1 VIERL
6 EDLVANGRK
15 LPLTDSVIIDQARA
29 LEWIDQLRVTI
40 PEEIKSARRVTN
52 EVERLLEQAREES
65 EQILARAQEQATYL
79 IEERELTRQAEEL
92 SHEIVRQAQAEAD
105 EIRRGADD
113 YASDVLVDLESEVM
127 RTLKTIKR
135 GLELL
140 EDRRSAAAATADG
153 PADAAV
159 EPPEAPDEE
168 QGETDEYEPDSEE
181 ALGS

>member
-1 VIERL
+1 M
-6 EDLVANGRK
+6 ANGRR
-15 LPLTDSVIIDQARA
+15 LPFSENVIVNQADA

-52 EVERLLEQAREES
+52 EVERLLEQAREEA

-92 SHEIVRQAQAEAD
+92 SHEILRQAQLEVD

-113 YASDVLVDLESEVM
+113 YASEVLVGLESEVM

-135 GLELL
+135 GRHAAEDMLD
-140 EDRRSAAAATADG
+140 DRRAEAAAAAAAAQSAVMDSDG
-153 PADAAV
+153 
-159 EPPEAPDEE
+159 E
-168 QGETDEYEPDSEE
+168 GELDEYEPTDAEQS
-181 ALGS
+181 LRR

>member
-1 VIERL
+1 
-6 EDLVANGRK
+6 VANGRR
-15 LPLTDSVIIDQARA
+15 LPFRNSVVIDQAEA

-52 EVERLLEQAREES
+52 EVERLLEQAREEA

-92 SHEIVRQAQAEAD
+92 SHEIIRQAQVEAAEV
-105 EIRRGADD
+105 RRGADD
-113 YASDVLVDLESEVM
+113 YASEVLVGLETDVM

-140 EDRRSAAAATADG
+140 DERRSVVVEAPIEEDQG
-153 PADAAV
+153 EVDEYDQADA
-159 EPPEAPDEE
+159 E
-168 QGETDEYEPDSEE
+168 QPV
-181 ALGS
+181 GS

>member
-1 VIERL
+1 MIERL
-6 EDLVANGRK
+6 EALVANGRK
-15 LPLTDSVIIDQARA
+15 LPLTNSVIVDQAEA

-52 EVERLLEQAREES
+52 EVERLLEQAREEA

-92 SHEIVRQAQAEAD
+92 SHEIVRQAQLESD

-113 YASDVLVDLESEVM
+113 YASEVLVGLEAQVM
-127 RTLKTIKR
+127 RTLKTIKS

-140 EDRRSAAAATADG
+140 DDRRSAAAAAAAAASTAVMDNDG
-153 PADAAV
+153 QGDLEQYDESDAGQ
-159 EPPEAPDEE
+159 PIR
-168 QGETDEYEPDSEE
+168 G
-181 ALGS
+181 

>member
-1 VIERL
+1 
-6 EDLVANGRK
+6 VANGRR
-15 LPLTDSVIIDQARA
+15 LPFSENVIVNQADA

-52 EVERLLEQAREES
+52 EVERLLEQAREEA

-92 SHEIVRQAQAEAD
+92 SHEILRQAQLEVD

-113 YASDVLVDLESEVM
+113 YASEVLVGLETEVM

-140 EDRRSAAAATADG
+140 DDRRSAAAAAAAAASTAVMDNDG
-153 PADAAV
+153 
-159 EPPEAPDEE
+159 
-168 QGETDEYEPDSEE
+168 QGDLDEYDQKGAGQPVR
-181 ALGS
+181 G